1 MKEGEALWVNFSE
14 RREDNDLNDW
24 SLVGLYNEYSD
35 FIRNVITES
44 LFNQGII
51 VRDIEMK
58 NIDRQGTK
66 ARISGTTINEKY
78 HHIERLR
85 NEGGRLW
92 IRKLRDDLTFFE
104 IEVMSFEDWFN
115 IVKRTEIRLQRLKE
129 LGI

>member
-1 MKEGEALWVNFSE
+1 MKEIMALWGNFSE
-14 RREDNDLNDW
+14 RREDDDLNDW
-24 SLVGLYNEYSD
+24 SLVEIYNEYSN
-35 FIRNVITES
+35 FVRNVITES

-51 VRDIEMK
+51 VRDIELK
-58 NIDRQGTK
+58 NIDRVDAK

-92 IRKLRDDLTFFE
+92 IKKLRDDLTYFE
-104 IEVMSFEDWFN
+104 MEVMSFEDWFN
-115 IVKRTEIRLQRLKE
+115 IVKRTEIRLERLKQ